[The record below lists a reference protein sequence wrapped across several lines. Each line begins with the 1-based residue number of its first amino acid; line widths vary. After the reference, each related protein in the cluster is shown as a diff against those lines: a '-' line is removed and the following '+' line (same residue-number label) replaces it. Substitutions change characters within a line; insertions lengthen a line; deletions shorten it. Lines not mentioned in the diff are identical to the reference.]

1 MTRTIAVLI
10 CAVSHA
16 AAQSAPVMDAV
27 RLQYGNAKRNMIEA
41 ARIMPAE
48 HYAFKLTP
56 PQRAYG
62 EWIEHTAGMNL
73 RVCATAQGAPA
84 PSAPKTN
91 GSKDEILQAI
101 EASFAFCDAALAAMT
116 DEQALRIVNQNPRR
130 TALDSL
136 LGLIANLN
144 SHYGNMVGY
153 LRTKGLT
160 PPSTA
165 RAQGQHKH

>member
-1 MTRTIAVLI
+1 MTKTIL
-10 CAVSHA
+10 CAFSVVA
-16 AAQSAPVMDAV
+16 AAVAQTAPVMDAV

-41 ARIMPAE
+41 ARAMPAE
-48 HYAFKLTP
+48 QYAFRLTP

-84 PSAPKTN
+84 PVAPKTN
-91 GSKDEILQAI
+91 GSKEEILQAI
-101 EASFAFCDAALAAMT
+101 EASFAFCDASLAAMT
-116 DEQALRIVNQNPRR
+116 DERALRVVNENPRR

-153 LRTKGLT
+153 LRVKGIT
-160 PPSTA
+160 PPTTA